1 MIWSLQI
8 LRFVAAAMVVYVHAA
23 QTAFNATGSV
33 GPCSVQHCGLGVDRR
48 RHLCCHFRRRHRQ
61 DGARSDAGPIRVA
74 ANSQDR
80 PTLFCVLHPCRARR
94 SACGLRLARTVATF
108 LPWPATDV
116 MTAPLLDVAWTLS
129 FEMLFYASATLIL
142 FSRWWAWG
150 LAGLYIVAFCLRP
163 FGPIFQF
170 LGNPII
176 IEFLFGVAI
185 ARAPKLDV
193 GIPAIF
199 VGAALL
205 LVAGVLGL
213 APVGARWIFCAATTI
228 CVGSSSAEFPRQS
241 LSTAP
246 CKSRLRQAFGRIS
259 ETPPTRSIWSTRSW

>member
-1 MIWSLQI
+1 
-8 LRFVAAAMVVYVHAA
+8 
-23 QTAFNATGSV
+23 
-33 GPCSVQHCGLGVDRR
+33 
-48 RHLCCHFRRRHRQ
+48 
-61 DGARSDAGPIRVA
+61 
-74 ANSQDR
+74 
-80 PTLFCVLHPCRARR
+80 
-94 SACGLRLARTVATF
+94 
-108 LPWPATDV
+108 
-116 MTAPLLDVAWTLS
+116 
-129 FEMLFYASATLIL
+129 MLFYASATLIL

-205 LVAGVLGL
+205 LLAGVLGL
-213 APVGARWIFCAATTI
+213 APVGGTLDFLRGDDNLRRVFVCGIPAAIIVYGTMQIPAAPSVWTYLGDASYALYLVHTFMVTPLQALWTKLPIPADAIIAISLITSVLFAWRVHELVEKPMLSRLARWPAKKLVAA
-228 CVGSSSAEFPRQS
+228 
-241 LSTAP
+241 
-246 CKSRLRQAFGRIS
+246 K
-259 ETPPTRSIWSTRSW
+259 